1 MNVSEITAG
10 ARESWN
16 LSCPLPTSDLMAFLR
31 APALL
36 LVLLT
41 LSCSS
46 GGTPDTA
53 PAPEPGDQLRARI
66 DNRASVDMD
75 IYALRN
81 DGERIRLGFVP
92 GGETAVFA
100 LPPTVT
106 TGASSIRFE
115 ARPVRRGGESV
126 ISEVF
131 GVHTGEE
138 IAWSISP
145 Q

>member
-1 MNVSEITAG
+1 MPA
-10 ARESWN
+10 
-16 LSCPLPTSDLMAFLR
+16 LLR
-31 APALL
+31 APVLL

-46 GGTPDTA
+46 GGAPDTS
-53 PAPEPGDQLRARI
+53 PAPDSGDQLRARI
-66 DNRASVDMD
+66 ENRASLDMD
-75 IYALRN
+75 IFAVRN

-92 GGETAVFA
+92 GSETAVFA
-100 LPPTVT
+100 LPATVT
-106 TGASSIRFE
+106 SGSTTIRFE
-115 ARPVRRGGESV
+115 ARPVRRGGEPV
-126 ISEVF
+126 VSEIF

>member
-1 MNVSEITAG
+1 M
-10 ARESWN
+10 
-16 LSCPLPTSDLMAFLR
+16 PAFLR

-41 LSCSS
+41 ASCSS
-46 GGTPDTA
+46 GRSSNST
-53 PAPEPGDQLRARI
+53 PAPDSGDQLRARI
-66 DNRASVDMD
+66 ENRASVDMD
-75 IYALRN
+75 IYAVRS

-92 GGETAVFA
+92 GGDTAVFA

-106 TGASSIRFE
+106 AGASIRFE
-115 ARPVRRGGESV
+115 ARPVRRSGERV
-126 ISEVF
+126 LSELF

>member
-1 MNVSEITAG
+1 MPV
-10 ARESWN
+10 
-16 LSCPLPTSDLMAFLR
+16 FLR
-31 APALL
+31 TPALL

-46 GGTPDTA
+46 GGSPRTTPNPDSS
-53 PAPEPGDQLRARI
+53 DQPRARI
-66 DNRASVDMD
+66 ENRASLDMD
-75 IYALRN
+75 IYAVRS

-106 TGASSIRFE
+106 AGATSIRFE
-115 ARPVRRGGESV
+115 ARPVRRAGGPV
-126 ISEVF
+126 ISEPF
-131 GVHTGEE
+131 GIHEE

>member
-1 MNVSEITAG
+1 MPHLL
-10 ARESWN
+10 R
-16 LSCPLPTSDLMAFLR
+16 TS
-31 APALL
+31 ALL

-41 LSCSS
+41 ASCSS
-46 GGTPDTA
+46 GRSSNST
-53 PAPEPGDQLRARI
+53 PAPDSGDQPRARI
-66 DNRASVDMD
+66 ENRASVDMD
-75 IYALRN
+75 IYVVRS

-92 GGETAVFA
+92 GGDTAVFA

-106 TGASSIRFE
+106 AGASIRFE
-115 ARPVRRGGESV
+115 GRPVRRSGETV
-126 ISEVF
+126 ISELF

>member
-1 MNVSEITAG
+1 MPV
-10 ARESWN
+10 
-16 LSCPLPTSDLMAFLR
+16 FLR
-31 APALL
+31 TPVLL

-46 GGTPDTA
+46 GGSPRTTPNPDSS
-53 PAPEPGDQLRARI
+53 DQPRARI
-66 DNRASVDMD
+66 ENRASLDMD
-75 IYALRN
+75 IYAVRS

-106 TGASSIRFE
+106 AGATSIRFE
-115 ARPVRRGGESV
+115 ARPVRRAGVPV
-126 ISEVF
+126 ISEPF
-131 GVHTGEE
+131 GIHEE

>member
-1 MNVSEITAG
+1 M
-10 ARESWN
+10 
-16 LSCPLPTSDLMAFLR
+16 PAFLR

-41 LSCSS
+41 ACSS
-46 GGTPDTA
+46 GRSSNST
-53 PAPEPGDQLRARI
+53 PAPDSGDQLRARI
-66 DNRASVDMD
+66 ENRASVDMD
-75 IYALRN
+75 IYAVRS

-92 GGETAVFA
+92 GGDTAVFA

-106 TGASSIRFE
+106 AGASIRFE
-115 ARPVRRGGESV
+115 ARPVRRSGERV
-126 ISEVF
+126 LSELF

>member
-1 MNVSEITAG
+1 M
-10 ARESWN
+10 
-16 LSCPLPTSDLMAFLR
+16 PAFLR
-31 APALL
+31 TPALF

-46 GGTPDTA
+46 GGAPETTPD
-53 PAPEPGDQLRARI
+53 PDSGDQPRARI
-66 DNRASVDMD
+66 DNRASLDMD

-81 DGERIRLGFVP
+81 DGERIRLGLVP

-106 TGASSIRFE
+106 AGASSIRFE

-126 ISEVF
+126 VSEVF

>member
-1 MNVSEITAG
+1 MPA
-10 ARESWN
+10 
-16 LSCPLPTSDLMAFLR
+16 LLR
-31 APALL
+31 TTVLL

-46 GGTPDTA
+46 GGAPDTS
-53 PAPEPGDQLRARI
+53 PAPNSGDQLRARI
-66 DNRASVDMD
+66 ENRASLDMD
-75 IYALRN
+75 IFAVRN

-100 LPPTVT
+100 LPATVT
-106 TGASSIRFE
+106 SGSTTIRFQ
-115 ARPVRRGGESV
+115 ARPVRRGGEPV
-126 ISEVF
+126 VSEIF